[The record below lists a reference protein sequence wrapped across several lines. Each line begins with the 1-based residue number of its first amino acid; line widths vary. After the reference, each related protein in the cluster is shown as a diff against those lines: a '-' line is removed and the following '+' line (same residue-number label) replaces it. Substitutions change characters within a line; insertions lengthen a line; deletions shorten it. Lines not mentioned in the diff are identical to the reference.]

1 MCNISDFITSCEMAA
16 ERMLAKRKGI
26 IFAGDYDMN
35 MNLSPDNVH
44 GPHQALSNFCDQS
57 CLTNVIREPTRITAR
72 SESLLDAILVSHP
85 ERFAYYDNLK
95 LGLSDHDL
103 VFAVCKQKLP
113 KPKAR
118 ILDYRSTKDLNAN
131 VFITALKDVQWDSA
145 YASDNPDDVWSH
157 WAALLQQVIDK
168 HAPVKRMRL
177 GSTQSSER
185 K

>member
-16 ERMLAKRKGI
+16 ERMLAKRKEI
-26 IFAGDYDMN
+26 IFAGDYNMD
-35 MNLSPDNVH
+35 MNLSPDNVR
-44 GPHQALSNFCDQS
+44 GPHQALSNFCDQF

-72 SESLLDAILVSHP
+72 SESLLDVILVSHP
-85 ERFAYYDNLK
+85 ERFACYGNLK

-103 VFAVCKQKLP
+103 VFAVRKQKLT

-145 YASDNPDDVWSH
+145 YAFDNPDDVWSH

>member
-1 MCNISDFITSCEMAA
+1 MAA
-16 ERMLAKRKGI
+16 ERMLAKRKEI

-35 MNLSPDNVH
+35 MNLSPGNVH
-44 GPHQALSNFCDQS
+44 GPHQALSNFCDQF

-145 YASDNPDDVWSH
+145 YAFNNPDDVWSH